1 MSGGIFHIS
10 YPAIQQ
16 MQKEFQQDAEKVRT
30 EFNQLKGAIEGAAAE
45 GLKGA
50 EGLQL
55 ESETLPALNRDW
67 ETLSEEFQNISKK
80 LEQTEHRTRDQ
91 ASANAKLLQTTQG

>member
-16 MQKEFQQDAEKVRT
+16 MQKEFNQDAEKVRT
-30 EFNQLKGAIEGAAAE
+30 DFNQLKSAVEGAAQE
-45 GLKGA
+45 GLRGA

-67 ETLSEEFQNISKK
+67 ETLSDELNTISKK
-80 LEQTEHRTRDQ
+80 LQETENRTRDQ
-91 ASANAKLLQTTQG
+91 ASANAKLLQTSQG